1 MAPPEEA
8 AVLSRADWERIQS
21 SLNQPEAKVYT
32 RQHVIESN
40 ALNLIFRTEDKLL
53 KARCR
58 KLQATKK
65 LEQQAKEAHLNM
77 LAAEEVELKKQD
89 WQQAVDEANIKRFH
103 QNDWVRKYNS
113 GLLTTHVQK
122 ENEAVM
128 KYNREKQRTAEE
140 RKRQYE
146 EEMRSRENKALRQE
160 QDKARQRQLYNQA
173 VADHHIE
180 QMKANKQLREEE
192 RQQEK
197 EERDRLRGLDELHAQ
212 ELRHQAE
219 IKAESKK
226 SCLKYHLEAIS
237 SADLNREREAQKLKT
252 EEEERK
258 RVRLDIEG
266 KQKQRKNDQAAK
278 FRVSNVTLKTENR
291 AILDQ
296 LKKEEQDAAEKN
308 AEQIGDRDKQLQQY
322 VQCELHE
329 AADSRRNVP
338 HLLAASTGVIFDGE
352 EPVYYCKNA
361 DEKMP
366 RFATDQTCFKKRD
379 LERINMVDLPP
390 LSRAAKLKSKDAL
403 AVKEVV
409 AGQRS
414 STVGVEG
421 SQYRSKDTS
430 ESSASMCTAQT
441 QSMKKYLDR
450 NKLQLSHE
458 ETSEVDLKPSCP
470 PSISNKD
477 KLRSKDTLA
486 YRKATTGQYSPA
498 AEVEGS
504 HCRAKG
510 RGESLLRLGTD
521 QTRSTKQYLKLNK
534 LQLVYE
540 EAGKVD
546 QKLTHLPP
554 ISNTIKLKSTD
565 TLASKEKTGG
575 RGPTVAVEGSHYLSK
590 NTGYLF
596 PRFATERSRSTKQ
609 YLKQNK
615 LQLTYKEN
623 SRIDQQP
630 THLPPISTKEAPA
643 GRRCPPAR
651 CGGFPLLF

>member
-1 MAPPEEA
+1 MAPPEE

-53 KARCR
+53 KTRCR

-113 GLLTTHVQK
+113 ALLTTYVQK

-128 KYNREKQRTAEE
+128 EFNREKQRTAEE
-140 RKRQYE
+140 RTRQYE

-278 FRVSNVTLKTENR
+278 FRKHQILKEIVTDKLAVRMKEQAASTTLREEAKLSKEVAEQDAQVAKQQKDKEEKRAAMLRSISAYRETKIQEKKQKENAEQQSNLDWFQARKQSDRLFLEEEKQKAKRARENKIKCRVANVTLMAENR
-291 AILDQ
+291 AILDR
-296 LKKEEQDAAEKN
+296 LKKEEQNAAEKN
-308 AEQIGDRDKQLQQY
+308 AEQIAEWDKQLQQY

-329 AADSRRNVP
+329 AADSRRNVT

-366 RFATDQTCFKKRD
+366 RFATDQTCFKKWD
-379 LERINMVDLPP
+379 LER
-390 LSRAAKLKSKDAL
+390 
-403 AVKEVV
+403 
-409 AGQRS
+409 
-414 STVGVEG
+414 
-421 SQYRSKDTS
+421 
-430 ESSASMCTAQT
+430 
-441 QSMKKYLDR
+441 
-450 NKLQLSHE
+450 
-458 ETSEVDLKPSCP
+458 
-470 PSISNKD
+470 
-477 KLRSKDTLA
+477 
-486 YRKATTGQYSPA
+486 
-498 AEVEGS
+498 
-504 HCRAKG
+504 
-510 RGESLLRLGTD
+510 
-521 QTRSTKQYLKLNK
+521 NK
-534 LQLVYE
+534 LQLVYK

-546 QKLTHLPP
+546 QKPTHPPP

-590 NTGYLF
+590 NTGDSF